1 MRFAIL
7 LVCLVAI
14 PIAYLFTLA
23 KTVRAKDTRG
33 APLSLL
39 FFAAAAVTAA
49 WAIDKSR
56 SDWAALG
63 YIGVPLEAALAGLL
77 ALAFSR
83 LRGAPSR
90 GQRILA
96 WVALAA
102 SVLILEFNVA
112 QATQTASANR
122 AADASDEAHF
132 GQFIRDEKFIA
143 GALKQNPGR
152 EREWLDSSIRAR
164 MQDSSFLS
172 AALNND
178 SISPGLLDTL
188 AGSPFQEVAL
198 GAASHQGTSG
208 ETLAKS
214 FRAHSDSDLFVHA
227 LAANRHTPPHILQE
241 IYRRPHNT
249 SGIEISLA
257 GNPATPRDV
266 LRGLGKSASYP
277 ETIQM
282 LLRNETL
289 DCPLLREVAAHLAG
303 KGSPLARDYN
313 VARINELM
321 PNLCSDSARK

>member
-1 MRFAIL
+1 
-7 LVCLVAI
+7 VELVALFAFLLGI
-14 PIAYLFTLA
+14 PVAYVFMVTKQILA
-23 KTVRAKDTRG
+23 RDTRG
-33 APLSLL
+33 VPLSLL
-39 FFAAAAVTAA
+39 FFAAAAVTAG
-49 WAIDKSR
+49 WAIGLSR
-56 SDWAALG
+56 ADWAESG
-63 YIGVPLEAALAGLL
+63 YLGVPVEAALAGLL

-83 LRGAPSR
+83 LKDVLIR

-102 SVLILEFNVA
+102 SVLIVAFNVA

-172 AALNND
+172 AALKND

-188 AGSPFQEVAL
+188 AGSPFQQVAL
-198 GAASHQGTSG
+198 GAVSHQGTSG

-266 LRGLGKSASYP
+266 LRGLGESASYP

-303 KGSPLARDYN
+303 KGSSLARDYN